1 MFVHFKMQ
9 VRGACLVDGKRLA
22 YICATTN
29 MKENAIDTL
38 GHGKKVIGH
47 RLNHKKN
54 H

>member
-1 MFVHFKMQ
+1 MSRRQQKT
-9 VRGACLVDGKRLA
+9 RI
-22 YICATTN
+22 YATTN

-47 RLNHKKN
+47 RLNQKKN